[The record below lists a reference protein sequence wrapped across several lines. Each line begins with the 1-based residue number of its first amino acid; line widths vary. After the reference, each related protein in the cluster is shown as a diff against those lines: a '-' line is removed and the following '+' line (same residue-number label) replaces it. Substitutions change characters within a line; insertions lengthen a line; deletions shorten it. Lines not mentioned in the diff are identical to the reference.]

1 MCKLVL
7 GFVKTLVEN
16 YQVCNY
22 KRECSNDDV
31 IITSL
36 LYIYLEAN

>member
-22 KRECSNDDV
+22 WHIRGCNDNDV

-36 LYIYLEAN
+36 LYLEAD